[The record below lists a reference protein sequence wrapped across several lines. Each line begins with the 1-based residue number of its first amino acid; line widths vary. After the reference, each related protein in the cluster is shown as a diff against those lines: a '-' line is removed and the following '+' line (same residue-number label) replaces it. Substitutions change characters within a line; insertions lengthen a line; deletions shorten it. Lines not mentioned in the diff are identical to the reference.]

1 MNQTGPLQRT
11 PEPELMD
18 GEAQARAYAEAD
30 FSEPHDQFVT
40 LFGEFFSGLAVDG
53 GVADLGCGTADVT
66 LRFARAFPDCHVDGV
81 DGSTAMLA
89 HARAAVSA
97 AGLDARISLLE
108 GRIPEAVLPAATYP
122 VVISNSLLHH
132 LHRPGVMWATVD
144 RLAEPGAAVFVMDLL
159 RPASEAELEGLVT
172 SHAAGEPEILQ
183 RDFRASLHAAFTIDE
198 VEAQLRD
205 AELDWLDAV
214 VVSDRHLVVSGQ
226 RPG

>member
-1 MNQTGPLQRT
+1 M
-11 PEPELMD
+11 
-18 GEAQARAYAEAD
+18 
-30 FSEPHDQFVT
+30 
-40 LFGEFFSGLAVDG
+40 
-53 GVADLGCGTADVT
+53 ADLGCGTADVT

-89 HARAAVSA
+89 HARAAVST

-159 RPASEAELEGLVT
+159 RPASEAELERLVT
-172 SHAAGEPEILQ
+172 THAAGEPEILQ

-205 AELDWLDAV
+205 ADLDWLDAV

>member
-1 MNQTGPLQRT
+1 MSRFAPLPRT

-53 GVADLGCGTADVT
+53 RVIDLGCGTADVT
-66 LRFARAFPDCHVDGV
+66 LRFARAFPDCHIDGV
-81 DGSTAMLA
+81 DGSAAMLA
-89 HARAAVSA
+89 HAREAVAAA
-97 AGLDARISLLE
+97 DLAARIELLQD
-108 GRIPEAVLPAATYP
+108 RLPEATLPAATYP
-122 VVISNSLLHH
+122 VILCNSLLHH
-132 LHRPGVMWATVD
+132 LHRPGVLWATVD
-144 RLAEPGAAVFVMDLL
+144 RLAEPGAAVFVMDLV
-159 RPASEAELEGLVT
+159 RPESEAELERLVAT
-172 SHAAGEPEILQ
+172 YAADEPELLQ
-183 RDFRASLHAAFTIDE
+183 RDFRASLHAAFTAEE

-205 AELDWLDAV
+205 AELDWLDVV